1 MDTKV
6 EEDVFKML
14 SSLDE
19 KNLNMVCVHLEI
31 DGKITDKQGKKSSLL
46 KFVLRYLSSEQIEG
60 LEDEGLSTFLLLQEF
75 IKQLLIAT
83 NKTLDEDNKSEL
95 IPKTEETFTD
105 STNVE
110 TKFKP
115 EAKHETIF
123 DSDFRQLIKREFKI
137 NGKIGKAGQKE
148 SITFSSLS
156 YQIEHAKSSGYS
168 DRDICLGVIKSIS
181 PDCELRTYLES
192 KQTDLKTLSKV
203 LRSHFKEKD
212 ATTLFTTLSNAKQGI
227 QESPND
233 FVMRLL
239 ALRQKVLFVSKENVC
254 QYEYPLVQ
262 ERFLH
267 AVLTGLRSD
276 YIRSELRDL
285 LKSKSTS
292 DEDLLDRLTIAVSD
306 DSERLEKFNSRPKQA
321 SVNSLSLDSDFEQ
334 PQAPKK
340 ENFLLKEL
348 SEIKAQ
354 LNQLSVVKREV
365 EGMREFVNRDKTSNK
380 GNFQTRCNDCV
391 EKHFSKCDHCLT
403 CGSTEHFKA
412 GCKKRFSKSP
422 KN

>member
-1 MDTKV
+1 
-6 EEDVFKML
+6 
-14 SSLDE
+14 
-19 KNLNMVCVHLEI
+19 
-31 DGKITDKQGKKSSLL
+31 
-46 KFVLRYLSSEQIEG
+46 
-60 LEDEGLSTFLLLQEF
+60 
-75 IKQLLIAT
+75 
-83 NKTLDEDNKSEL
+83 
-95 IPKTEETFTD
+95 
-105 STNVE
+105 
-110 TKFKP
+110 
-115 EAKHETIF
+115 
-123 DSDFRQLIKREFKI
+123 
-137 NGKIGKAGQKE
+137 
-148 SITFSSLS
+148 
-156 YQIEHAKSSGYS
+156 
-168 DRDICLGVIKSIS
+168 VIKSIS

-227 QESPND
+227 QESPNN

-276 YIRSELRDL
+276 YIRSELRDFHL

-354 LNQLSVVKREV
+354 LNLSL
-365 EGMREFVNRDKTSNK
+365 S
-380 GNFQTRCNDCV
+380 
-391 EKHFSKCDHCLT
+391 
-403 CGSTEHFKA
+403 
-412 GCKKRFSKSP
+412 
-422 KN
+422 

>member
-123 DSDFRQLIKREFKI
+123 DSDFRQLINENLKLT
-137 NGKIGKAGQKE
+137 GK
-148 SITFSSLS
+148 
-156 YQIEHAKSSGYS
+156 
-168 DRDICLGVIKSIS
+168 
-181 PDCELRTYLES
+181 LE
-192 KQTDLKTLSKV
+192 KQVKKKV
-203 LRSHFKEKD
+203 LPF
-212 ATTLFTTLSNAKQGI
+212 
-227 QESPND
+227 
-233 FVMRLL
+233 
-239 ALRQKVLFVSKENVC
+239 
-254 QYEYPLVQ
+254 
-262 ERFLH
+262 
-267 AVLTGLRSD
+267 
-276 YIRSELRDL
+276 
-285 LKSKSTS
+285 
-292 DEDLLDRLTIAVSD
+292 
-306 DSERLEKFNSRPKQA
+306 QA
-321 SVNSLSLDSDFEQ
+321 YH
-334 PQAPKK
+334 
-340 ENFLLKEL
+340 
-348 SEIKAQ
+348 
-354 LNQLSVVKREV
+354 
-365 EGMREFVNRDKTSNK
+365 
-380 GNFQTRCNDCV
+380 TR
-391 EKHFSKCDHCLT
+391 
-403 CGSTEHFKA
+403 
-412 GCKKRFSKSP
+412 
-422 KN
+422 